1 MGWNAGMRGASAVT
15 GVILQICQVAVVAGL
30 SPLLTGFIAKTEALL
45 QSRRGPSVI
54 QPYRDLLKL
63 SRKGMTVPQTANWP
77 YFIGPVIAVA
87 AYLTVPLLIPVLTAF
102 PLPLAT
108 MGDVLGGAFIL
119 TLAAVAIA
127 IAATDSGGV
136 YPGLGSSRAM
146 TFGALAEPTLVF
158 VFFTIALLT
167 STDNPFVLNHSLQAA
182 IGQEFRGSHL
192 LVCAAFFMMLLLETG
207 RIPIESASST
217 LEFGMIDDART
228 LEHSGPLFALMRW
241 GGMLKQA
248 ILYVVFLN
256 VLLLP
261 WGVATTSSPAAVA
274 LALLFLSAKAAG
286 LAIVIVIIESS
297 FAKLRLF
304 RITEFMGAGFILSV
318 LAILVFY
325 FGGD

>member
-1 MGWNAGMRGASAVT
+1 MRGASAVT

>member
-1 MGWNAGMRGASAVT
+1 MND
-15 GVILQICQVAVVAGL
+15 VILQVCQVGAVAGL

-54 QPYRDLLKL
+54 QPYRDLIKL
-63 SRKGMTVPQTANWP
+63 ARKGMTVPDTANWP
-77 YFIGPVIAVA
+77 YFIGPVAAVA

-119 TLAAVAIA
+119 ALAAIA
-127 IAATDSGGV
+127 LGIAATNSGGV

-167 STDNPFVLNHSLQAA
+167 STDNPYVLNHTLQAA
-182 IGQEFRGSHL
+182 LGQEFRGSHL
-192 LVCAAFFMMLLLETG
+192 LACAAFFMMLLLETG

-217 LEFGMIDDART
+217 LELGMIDDARA

-248 ILYVVFLN
+248 ILYVVFLD
-256 VLLLP
+256 VLLIP
-261 WGVATTSSPAAVA
+261 WGVATTPTLSAVA
-274 LALLFLSAKAAG
+274 LAVLFLCLKAAE
-286 LAIVIVIIESS
+286 LAIVIVVIKSS